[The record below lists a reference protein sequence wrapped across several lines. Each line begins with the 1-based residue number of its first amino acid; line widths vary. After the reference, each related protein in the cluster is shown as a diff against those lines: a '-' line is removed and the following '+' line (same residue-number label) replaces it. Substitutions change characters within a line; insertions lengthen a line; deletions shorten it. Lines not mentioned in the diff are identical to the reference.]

1 MRGIRASLAV
11 SAAMNV
17 PPLIMT
23 FWAPWRTWF
32 PLMLEVWQMRR
43 RKEVRTWGA
52 IKPQVDHDVL
62 FTFCQGTQVCT
73 QHSIVTCLLDAL
85 NLVQRSADISVQDY
99 HGWKT
104 NSIAVA
110 VCVVGL
116 DYCDYPSHTY
126 PLNSPSITTTETLSQ
141 WSCQPSLQAQAGD
154 PESSRILLT
163 SHPVEIPFCTVLAFE
178 CYVWFLLTAYTDS

>member
-62 FTFCQGTQVCT
+62 STFCQGTPSVHPA
-73 QHSIVTCLLDAL
+73 QHFYLPVGCSEPGSKKCRYFCAGLPWLKDKRYCHRSLCCGSGLLWL
-85 NLVQRSADISVQDY
+85 
-99 HGWKT
+99 
-104 NSIAVA
+104 
-110 VCVVGL
+110 
-116 DYCDYPSHTY
+116 PFTY
-126 PLNSPSITTTETLSQ
+126 LPIEQPSITTTETLSQ

-154 PESSRILLT
+154 PESSQILLT

-178 CYVWFLLTAYTDS
+178 HYVWFLLTAYTHS